1 MKKSLLKNN
10 FREISKN
17 KRRFIS
23 MLVMAFLGVGFF
35 AGLVAT
41 SPDMLDSL
49 DKYADKSNFY
59 DINIISTLGITDDDI
74 QAVKNIDGVENAYGI
89 QTKDSMVKIDN
100 KESVCKVI
108 EYNENVNT
116 PVVIAGRKIENDKIL
131 MTHNDQTGECEYKDG
146 KITLTADGT
155 TMILSQ
161 EKEEYEPYVPG
172 KPVENPTMKD
182 FEGEWSCTL
191 MEAFGMQMP
200 VNADFTGFEMS
211 MSVEDGKAEIIL
223 IESGEETKVELQ
235 GDVEGNALVLKAVT
249 EDEAGTMFFSLDN
262 MKFNLLDDGKLCL
275 IAEDDAEESD
285 DGEEADDSETGE
297 VDFSVKTYFEKIIVT
312 E

>member
-89 QTKDSMVKIDN
+89 QTKDSMVKIDD

-108 EYNENVNT
+108 EYNENVKQEFLHAIDDLIREH
-116 PVVIAGRKIENDKIL
+116 PESRDKLMKIV
-131 MTHNDQTGECEYKDG
+131 
-146 KITLTADGT
+146 
-155 TMILSQ
+155 
-161 EKEEYEPYVPG
+161 EK
-172 KPVENPTMKD
+172 
-182 FEGEWSCTL
+182 S
-191 MEAFGMQMP
+191 
-200 VNADFTGFEMS
+200 
-211 MSVEDGKAEIIL
+211 I
-223 IESGEETKVELQ
+223 
-235 GDVEGNALVLKAVT
+235 
-249 EDEAGTMFFSLDN
+249 
-262 MKFNLLDDGKLCL
+262 
-275 IAEDDAEESD
+275 
-285 DGEEADDSETGE
+285 
-297 VDFSVKTYFEKIIVT
+297 
-312 E
+312 

>member
-89 QTKDSMVKIDN
+89 QTKDSMVKIDD

-116 PVVIAGRKIENDKIL
+116 PVVIAGRQIENDNECLLDNAIVRTGTGAEKYIGKKIVL
-131 MTHNDQTGECEYKDG
+131 ENNDKDSDDNDIFTKKEFEEKTKKVYSNFKIDFSKEDCIKIKEYTEGNRVKLIKIGNLELSGVEVRTLLSLRSANFRVTIEKDNIIFEVTGYGHGVGMSQTGADSLAKQG
-146 KITLTADGT
+146 K
-155 TMILSQ
+155 S
-161 EKEEYEPYVPG
+161 YE
-172 KPVENPTMKD
+172 
-182 FEGEWSCTL
+182 
-191 MEAFGMQMP
+191 
-200 VNADFTGFEMS
+200 
-211 MSVEDGKAEIIL
+211 EIIHHFY
-223 IESGEETKVELQ
+223 SGVKVQ
-235 GDVEGNALVLKAVT
+235 D
-249 EDEAGTMFFSLDN
+249 
-262 MKFNLLDDGKLCL
+262 
-275 IAEDDAEESD
+275 I
-285 DGEEADDSETGE
+285 
-297 VDFSVKTYFEKIIVT
+297 
-312 E
+312 

>member
-74 QAVKNIDGVENAYGI
+74 QAIKNIDGVENAYGI
-89 QTKDSMVKIDN
+89 QTKDSMVKIDD

-116 PVVIAGRKIENDKIL
+116 PVVIAGRKIENDNECLLDNAIVRTGTGAEEYIGKKIVL
-131 MTHNDQTGECEYKDG
+131 ENNDKDSDDNDIFTKKEFEEKTKKVYSNFKIDFSKEDCIKIKEYTEGNRVKLIKIGNLELSGVEVRTLLSLRSANFKVTIEKDNIIFEVTGYGHGVGMSQTGADSLAKQG
-146 KITLTADGT
+146 K
-155 TMILSQ
+155 S
-161 EKEEYEPYVPG
+161 YE
-172 KPVENPTMKD
+172 
-182 FEGEWSCTL
+182 
-191 MEAFGMQMP
+191 
-200 VNADFTGFEMS
+200 
-211 MSVEDGKAEIIL
+211 EIIHHFY
-223 IESGEETKVELQ
+223 SGVKVQ
-235 GDVEGNALVLKAVT
+235 D
-249 EDEAGTMFFSLDN
+249 
-262 MKFNLLDDGKLCL
+262 
-275 IAEDDAEESD
+275 I
-285 DGEEADDSETGE
+285 
-297 VDFSVKTYFEKIIVT
+297 
-312 E
+312 

>member
-74 QAVKNIDGVENAYGI
+74 QAIKNIDGVENAYGI
-89 QTKDSMVKIDN
+89 QTKDSMVKIDD

-116 PVVIAGRKIENDKIL
+116 PVVIAGRQIENDNECLLDNAIVRTGTGAEKYIGKKIVL
-131 MTHNDQTGECEYKDG
+131 ENNDKDSDDNDIFTKKEFEEKIKKAHSNFKIDFSKEDCIKIKEYTEGNRVKTIQIGNIELSGVEVRNLLGLRSANFKVTIEKDNIIFEVTGYGHGVGMSQTGADSLAKQG
-146 KITLTADGT
+146 KN
-155 TMILSQ
+155 
-161 EKEEYEPYVPG
+161 YE
-172 KPVENPTMKD
+172 
-182 FEGEWSCTL
+182 
-191 MEAFGMQMP
+191 
-200 VNADFTGFEMS
+200 
-211 MSVEDGKAEIIL
+211 EIICHFY
-223 IESGEETKVELQ
+223 SGVKVQ
-235 GDVEGNALVLKAVT
+235 D
-249 EDEAGTMFFSLDN
+249 
-262 MKFNLLDDGKLCL
+262 
-275 IAEDDAEESD
+275 I
-285 DGEEADDSETGE
+285 
-297 VDFSVKTYFEKIIVT
+297 
-312 E
+312 